1 MRHYFKWVC
10 LFLLTIS
17 AVVSRVRRGSNGNK
31 VWWAIRNIIVE
42 HYSLTLIFSVSEKM
56 FYFIFGVWM
65 LYGSRVVHREVKEL
79 KLQYKIN

>member
-17 AVVSRVRRGSNGNK
+17 AVVSRVCRGSNGNK

-56 FYFIFGVWM
+56 FYFIFGCGCCM
-65 LYGSRVVHREVKEL
+65 GAELYIG
-79 KLQYKIN
+79 KLRN